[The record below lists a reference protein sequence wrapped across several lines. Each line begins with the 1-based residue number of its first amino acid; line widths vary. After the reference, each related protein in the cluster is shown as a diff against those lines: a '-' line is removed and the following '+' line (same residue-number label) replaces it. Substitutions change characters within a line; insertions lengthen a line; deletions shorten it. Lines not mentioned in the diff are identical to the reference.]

1 MAKKQKKLQSED
13 IEDLPEKGKK
23 AKKGAKEKV
32 DQLFDPSLL
41 LDELQDQTEKK
52 YGLSSTTMDRDE
64 ARLSTGLSALD
75 LILNGGIVGGGW
87 YTVYGGEQSAKST
100 LTMQLLS
107 MITNEVQRRNR
118 KIASS
123 IFDYEGSSDPEY
135 IGNIMQTLG
144 LKGDPST
151 VFGVKDDDTGEWLVR
166 PTIRYYSHDVG
177 DDFFKYLGKIKRG
190 LPDIEKHGKDY
201 YYVFEHT
208 KENKSRFAGLYDPKY
223 LSKYNKI
230 RIPAPDGFMQA
241 VAICDSYPAMLP
253 DGLDDDDRNEAM
265 AEQARMFSTGI
276 RKIRGGMRKKRMT
289 VIGVNQLREKP
300 ATMFGCLHAS
310 TKVPFVD
317 GRVHTMKEIVENK
330 IGGEIWSFN
339 EKTRK
344 IEPRPIIDWHYNGD
358 VSDKSHWMKIVTR
371 CPETGNGQ
379 AFVICTPN
387 HEILTDNGWKRA
399 DEVQH
404 TDRLVSKYT
413 SLRTGTVASF
423 LNGIASGDSSIV
435 ADSPNSGLLKLQDN
449 QNPEYVQWKISKLE
463 PFFDFTEYGASHN
476 GECYVTRGSDFVAY
490 SKHVPEREPWKLKFD
505 DLSFAVLY
513 MDDGCLKTGRE
524 NALFSFKRFKGDT
537 AALAAIQALFNE
549 AGFGGTCSVD
559 SGLYSMD
566 LEESRVFFE
575 RIRKYVPDCMQY
587 KLPDDHKGHY
597 VEFELEGETV
607 VRPVYVDVISIEAG
621 SDRAFRQKGKYDI
634 SVDVNHNY
642 MVGNSANGFI
652 VHNSPEYEPC
662 GQALKFYCFRHD
674 TYLTTGDG
682 LITAAEYA
690 ALGSGEIQSYKDP
703 EQPTVFKQMGYS
715 QILEL
720 ETELGLT
727 LAGKP
732 GHRVLA
738 IHTGGFSPKW
748 TKLSDVNS
756 GSMECYVPV
765 KVGSDLWSETYFIF
779 DYEHQSRFGNEQVEV
794 VLPTEMS
801 EELSFVLGV
810 LAGDGHVTGE
820 NGLVSMITEDSD
832 LAEYYSECFNEVFG
846 TDLLPKQ
853 EKERPHLYTCV
864 IYSTQIAGFL
874 SYLGATGYSRTKKV
888 PLSVRMSPK
897 TCVVSWLQGYTAT
910 DGNVGKKGISFNS
923 VSKQLLVDVQQIL
936 LNLGVISRLSE
947 YEQNYEHTQA
957 HLKRAWKLACL
968 GSSARDLFDVLEDLG
983 CERKNLAF
991 ADSNVSKESTNRL
1004 TGLDIIPFDLTAYSE
1019 GRSKGKIYRRIED
1032 LLIYPGDK
1040 ERTEGSQRKRKMYR
1054 LDAFTPE
1061 WIEETYDWIATLR
1074 TSHERQKS
1082 KVVFD
1087 KFVSFVRGIQ
1097 DNNLMWVRVTGVN
1110 RNVEHA
1116 MTYDANMP
1124 ETSTIVTNG
1133 IVSHNSDVRIKSTS
1147 RASIPYGGFKLDKG
1161 ICEEP
1166 SVTIKG
1172 GKDIYRFVCLKTTK
1186 NKLGGIPNR
1195 EVWARIW
1202 VTDAEGR
1209 ARGFDPVFDTY
1220 EYLKQLGYV
1229 SGTMANLQFHE
1240 DTPLHGAKK
1249 CTWLDF
1255 KRLVL
1260 GSKSEIIEVCTKLGI
1275 KPGPIRTWIA
1285 KHCASGKGPK
1295 RYKDQI
1301 VSGNA
1306 SDDSDDE

>member
-1 MAKKQKKLQSED
+1 MAKKQKKLQSEE

-23 AKKGAKEKV
+23 AKKGSKEKV

-300 ATMFGCLHAS
+300 ATMFG
-310 TKVPFVD
+310 
-317 GRVHTMKEIVENK
+317 N
-330 IGGEIWSFN
+330 
-339 EKTRK
+339 
-344 IEPRPIIDWHYNGD
+344 
-358 VSDKSHWMKIVTR
+358 
-371 CPETGNGQ
+371 
-379 AFVICTPN
+379 
-387 HEILTDNGWKRA
+387 
-399 DEVQH
+399 
-404 TDRLVSKYT
+404 
-413 SLRTGTVASF
+413 
-423 LNGIASGDSSIV
+423 
-435 ADSPNSGLLKLQDN
+435 
-449 QNPEYVQWKISKLE
+449 
-463 PFFDFTEYGASHN
+463 
-476 GECYVTRGSDFVAY
+476 
-490 SKHVPEREPWKLKFD
+490 
-505 DLSFAVLY
+505 
-513 MDDGCLKTGRE
+513 
-524 NALFSFKRFKGDT
+524 
-537 AALAAIQALFNE
+537 
-549 AGFGGTCSVD
+549 
-559 SGLYSMD
+559 
-566 LEESRVFFE
+566 
-575 RIRKYVPDCMQY
+575 
-587 KLPDDHKGHY
+587 
-597 VEFELEGETV
+597 
-607 VRPVYVDVISIEAG
+607 
-621 SDRAFRQKGKYDI
+621 
-634 SVDVNHNY
+634 
-642 MVGNSANGFI
+642 
-652 VHNSPEYEPC
+652 PEYEPC
-662 GQALKFYCFRHD
+662 GQALKFY
-674 TYLTTGDG
+674 
-682 LITAAEYA
+682 
-690 ALGSGEIQSYKDP
+690 
-703 EQPTVFKQMGYS
+703 
-715 QILEL
+715 
-720 ETELGLT
+720 
-727 LAGKP
+727 
-732 GHRVLA
+732 
-738 IHTGGFSPKW
+738 
-748 TKLSDVNS
+748 
-756 GSMECYVPV
+756 
-765 KVGSDLWSETYFIF
+765 
-779 DYEHQSRFGNEQVEV
+779 
-794 VLPTEMS
+794 
-801 EELSFVLGV
+801 
-810 LAGDGHVTGE
+810 
-820 NGLVSMITEDSD
+820 
-832 LAEYYSECFNEVFG
+832 
-846 TDLLPKQ
+846 
-853 EKERPHLYTCV
+853 
-864 IYSTQIAGFL
+864 
-874 SYLGATGYSRTKKV
+874 
-888 PLSVRMSPK
+888 
-897 TCVVSWLQGYTAT
+897 
-910 DGNVGKKGISFNS
+910 
-923 VSKQLLVDVQQIL
+923 
-936 LNLGVISRLSE
+936 
-947 YEQNYEHTQA
+947 
-957 HLKRAWKLACL
+957 
-968 GSSARDLFDVLEDLG
+968 
-983 CERKNLAF
+983 
-991 ADSNVSKESTNRL
+991 
-1004 TGLDIIPFDLTAYSE
+1004 
-1019 GRSKGKIYRRIED
+1019 
-1032 LLIYPGDK
+1032 
-1040 ERTEGSQRKRKMYR
+1040 
-1054 LDAFTPE
+1054 
-1061 WIEETYDWIATLR
+1061 
-1074 TSHERQKS
+1074 
-1082 KVVFD
+1082 
-1087 KFVSFVRGIQ
+1087 
-1097 DNNLMWVRVTGVN
+1097 
-1110 RNVEHA
+1110 
-1116 MTYDANMP
+1116 
-1124 ETSTIVTNG
+1124 
-1133 IVSHNSDVRIKSTS
+1133 SDVRIKSTS

-1306 SDDSDDE
+1306 NDDSDDE